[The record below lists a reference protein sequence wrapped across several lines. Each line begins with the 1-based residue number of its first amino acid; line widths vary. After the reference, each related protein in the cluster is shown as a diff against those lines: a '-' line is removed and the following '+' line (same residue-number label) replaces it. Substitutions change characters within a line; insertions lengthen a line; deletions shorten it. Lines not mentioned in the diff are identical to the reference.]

1 MGKLLRFPS
10 NRIVYTSPKEPVL
23 TEEESQKIKEE
34 KFIEQVVEQL
44 SIDIISVLQDN
55 VVDMKN
61 DAFLKDVSIIIEGIK
76 ALLKRDFGRKHPMH
90 DITDALTHI
99 HTLKDGRK
107 LTDINYGRISTRKFK
122 ASSKEPVTPQSE
134 LKIEFEPDINLD

>member
-1 MGKLLRFPS
+1 MGKLLRFPT
-10 NRIVYTSPKEPVL
+10 NRIVFSTPKAPEL
-23 TEEESQKIKEE
+23 TEEESQLIKEE

-44 SIDIISVLQDN
+44 SIDIINVLQDN

-107 LTDINYGRISTRKFK
+107 LTDINYSKISVRKFK
-122 ASSKEPVTPQSE
+122 DPQPKKPE
-134 LKIEFEPDINLD
+134 AEFKIEFEPDIKLD

>member
-61 DAFLKDVSIIIEGIK
+61 DAFLLPSDV
-76 ALLKRDFGRKHPMH
+76 F
-90 DITDALTHI
+90 
-99 HTLKDGRK
+99 
-107 LTDINYGRISTRKFK
+107 
-122 ASSKEPVTPQSE
+122 
-134 LKIEFEPDINLD
+134 